1 MIYEGHKV
9 YMNGE
14 YPAIFLDGQN
24 KHIHRLEWQKHHGPI
39 PEGYIIHHIDGNKLN
54 WNIDNLSLL
63 SRADHIREHAEVVHR
78 KGVPVIAIKGDITLS
93 FSSIEEAA
101 IACSTYPCSIQR
113 IFKGLQQMANGW
125 TFRKV
130 GD

>member
-39 PEGYIIHHIDGNKLN
+39 PEGC
-54 WNIDNLSLL
+54 
-63 SRADHIREHAEVVHR
+63 IREHAEVVHR
-78 KGVPVIAIKGDITLS
+78 KGVPVIAIKGDTVLS

-101 IACSTYPCSIQR
+101 TGCGTYPCSIQR
-113 IFKGLQQMANGW
+113 ILKGLQRSSKGW

-130 GD
+130 GG